1 MHKKIAPIFVRKEV
15 VPAMVVSASE
25 IKTNPAFSL
34 LRERD
39 GIPEP
44 NIGVGEIL

>member
-1 MHKKIAPIFVRKEV
+1 MV
-15 VPAMVVSASE
+15 VPASE

-34 LRERD
+34 LRERE

-44 NIGVGEIL
+44 NIGVDQ